1 MKKNGFGYLFLLNT
15 VILFSTYEVVS
26 KIIID
31 RISPF
36 QINFLRFFLGGL
48 FLFLFS
54 LIKRDYKV
62 EKKHLKMLAVLGVI
76 NVVLSMNLLQLS
88 LSMEN
93 AKAALVAVIFS
104 SNPIFVTLFSSVIE
118 KEKIHTYKKAGL
130 ILGLTGVMVMS
141 INELSIDAVNI
152 LSPVLALFSA
162 VLYGL
167 YTVFGRKVSKDIGSL
182 KMNSY
187 SFLIG
192 SILLL
197 PFLLLFK
204 IPAFH
209 INPSITGHII
219 YLSVLT
225 TGVGYLTYFIGLSI
239 VGASKGSMI
248 FFLKPV
254 LASIFA
260 VIILKESVGIYFLL
274 GTFLVVLGVTVI
286 FYWEDFMGW
295 IKTAKDR

>member
-31 RISPF
+31 RINPF
-36 QINFLRFFLGGL
+36 QINFLRFFLAGL
-48 FLFLFS
+48 FLFACS
-54 LIKRDYKV
+54 LIRRDFKIK
-62 EKKHLKMLAVLGVI
+62 KKHFKILTILGVI
-76 NVVLSMNLLQLS
+76 NVILSMNLLQLS
-88 LSMEN
+88 LSMTN

-104 SNPIFVTLFSSVIE
+104 SNPIFVTFFSSIID
-118 KEKIHTYKKAGL
+118 KEKIHTYKKVGL
-130 ILGLTGVMVMS
+130 ILGIAGVLVMS
-141 INELSIDAVNI
+141 INELSIDAINI
-152 LSPVLALFSA
+152 LSPMLALLSA

-167 YTVFGRKVSKDIGSL
+167 YTIIGRKVSSQIGSL

-197 PFLLLFK
+197 PLLLLFK
-204 IPAFH
+204 IPVFH
-209 INPSITGHII
+209 IDSSITWHVM
-219 YLSVLT
+219 YLSFLT

-239 VGASKGSMI
+239 VGASKGSMV

-260 VIILKESVGIYFLL
+260 VIILKENTGIYFVL
-274 GTFLVVLGVTVI
+274 GAVLVVLGVTII
-286 FYWEDFMGW
+286 FYWNDFRSW
-295 IKTAKDR
+295 IKEYKD

>member
-31 RISPF
+31 RINPF
-36 QINFLRFFLGGL
+36 QINFLRFFLAGL
-48 FLFLFS
+48 FLFACS
-54 LIKRDYKV
+54 LIRRDFKI
-62 EKKHLKMLAVLGVI
+62 EKKHFKMLTILGVI
-76 NVVLSMNLLQLS
+76 NVILSMNLLQLS
-88 LSMEN
+88 LSMTN

-104 SNPIFVTLFSSVIE
+104 SNPIFVTFFSSIID
-118 KEKIHTYKKAGL
+118 KEKIHTYKKVGL
-130 ILGLTGVMVMS
+130 ILGIVGVLVMS
-141 INELSIDAVNI
+141 INELSIDAINI
-152 LSPVLALFSA
+152 LSPMLALLSA

-167 YTVFGRKVSKDIGSL
+167 YTIIGRKVSSQIGSL

-192 SILLL
+192 SIVLL
-197 PFLLLFK
+197 PLLLLFK
-204 IPAFH
+204 IPVFH
-209 INPSITGHII
+209 INSSITWHVM
-219 YLSVLT
+219 YLSFLT

-239 VGASKGSMI
+239 VGASKGSMV

-260 VIILKESVGIYFLL
+260 VIILKENVGIYFVL
-274 GTFLVVLGVTVI
+274 GAILVVLGVTII
-286 FYWEDFMGW
+286 FYRDDFMCR
-295 IKTAKDR
+295 IKKYKS

>member
-31 RISPF
+31 RINPF

-48 FLFLFS
+48 FLFVFS
-54 LIKRDYKV
+54 LIKGDFKI
-62 EKKHLKMLAVLGVI
+62 EKRHFKMMAVLGVI

-88 LSMEN
+88 LSMSN
-93 AKAALVAVIFS
+93 AKAAPVAVIFS
-104 SNPIFVTLFSSVIE
+104 SNPIFVTLFSSVID
-118 KEKIHTYKKAGL
+118 KEKIHTYKKVGL
-130 ILGLTGVMVMS
+130 LLGISGVIVMS
-141 INELSIDAVNI
+141 LNELAIDAINL

-162 VLYGL
+162 ILYGL
-167 YTVFGRKVSKDIGSL
+167 YTVIGRKVSKETGSL
-182 KMNSY
+182 KMNLY

-192 SILLL
+192 SVLLM
-197 PFLLLFK
+197 PLLILFK
-204 IPAFH
+204 VPVFY
-209 INPSITGHII
+209 INPSIAGYVI

-225 TGVGYLTYFIGLSI
+225 TGLGYLTYFIGLSV
-239 VGASKGSMI
+239 VGVSKGSMV

-260 VIILKESVGIYFLL
+260 VIILKENVGIYFVL
-274 GTFLVVLGVTVI
+274 GAILVVLGVTII
-286 FYWEDFMGW
+286 FYRDDFMCR
-295 IKTAKDR
+295 IKKYKS

>member
-31 RISPF
+31 RINPF
-36 QINFLRFFLGGL
+36 QINFLRFFLAGL
-48 FLFLFS
+48 FLFACS
-54 LIKRDYKV
+54 LIRRDFKI
-62 EKKHLKMLAVLGVI
+62 EKKHFKMLTILGVI
-76 NVVLSMNLLQLS
+76 NVILSMNLLQLS
-88 LSMEN
+88 LSMTN

-104 SNPIFVTLFSSVIE
+104 SNPIFVTFFSSIID
-118 KEKIHTYKKAGL
+118 KEKIHTYKKVGL
-130 ILGLTGVMVMS
+130 ILGIVGVLVMS
-141 INELSIDAVNI
+141 INELSIDAINI
-152 LSPVLALFSA
+152 LSPMLALLSA

-167 YTVFGRKVSKDIGSL
+167 YTIIGRKVSSQIGSL

-192 SILLL
+192 SIVLL
-197 PFLLLFK
+197 PLLLLFK
-204 IPAFH
+204 IPVFH
-209 INPSITGHII
+209 INSSITWHVM
-219 YLSVLT
+219 YLSFLT

-239 VGASKGSMI
+239 VGASKGSMV

-260 VIILKESVGIYFLL
+260 VIILKENVGFYFVL
-274 GTFLVVLGVTVI
+274 GTFLVVLGVTII
-286 FYWEDFMGW
+286 FYWDDFKCW
-295 IKTAKDR
+295 IKKYKN

>member
-31 RISPF
+31 RINPF
-36 QINFLRFFLGGL
+36 QINFLRFFLAGL
-48 FLFLFS
+48 FLFLCS
-54 LIKRDYKV
+54 VIKGDIKV
-62 EKKHLKMLAVLGVI
+62 EKKHFKTFVILGILNVI
-76 NVVLSMNLLQLS
+76 FSMNLFQLS

-104 SNPIFVTLFSSVIE
+104 SNPIFVTLFSAIID
-118 KEKIHTYKKAGL
+118 KEKIHTYKKVGL
-130 ILGLTGVMVMS
+130 ILGITGIAIMS
-141 INELSIDAVNI
+141 FNELSVDALNV
-152 LSPVLALFSA
+152 LSPLLAMFSA

-167 YTVFGRKVSKDIGSL
+167 YTVIGRKVSYKIGSL

-192 SILLL
+192 SVILL
-197 PFLLLFK
+197 PFLIFFN
-204 IPAFH
+204 IPVFD
-209 INPSITGHII
+209 IDSTITAHVI
-219 YLSVLT
+219 YLSILV

-239 VGASKGSMI
+239 AGACKGSMV

-260 VIILKESVGIYFLL
+260 VILLKEHAGIYFIL
-274 GTFLVVLGVTVI
+274 GTILVVLGVIII
-286 FYWEDFMGW
+286 FYWEAFKHW
-295 IKTAKDR
+295 IKNIKF